1 MTDLVKIFFRLKQ
14 DEDGYPEVSA
24 ESVWAK
30 PTGAADEY
38 IVDNIPFFIREATI
52 GDTLKALKVE
62 GVLWFDSLQQRSGN
76 SLIRVVFFEKSLKE
90 KINDKLKALGCS
102 TEYSK
107 DHSLLAVNIPAEVDL
122 SDVQAYLQSEANLGK
137 IDFEEPILRQP

>member
-30 PTGAADEY
+30 PTGVVDEY

-52 GDTLKALKVE
+52 GDTLKAHIEE
-62 GVLWFDSLQQRSGN
+62 GVLWFDSLRQQSGN
-76 SLIRVVFFEKSLKE
+76 SLIRIVLFDNSLKE
-90 KINDKLKALGCS
+90 KISDKLDAMGCS

-107 DHSLLAVNIPAEVDL
+107 DHNLLAVNIPAEVDL
-122 SDVQAYLQSEANLGK
+122 IDVQDYLQSEADIGN
-137 IDFEEPILRQP
+137 IDFEEPILRQS